1 MKVWMGAHSG
11 GEHAGA
17 VGFTGELAVGEFHGC
32 RAVVSLRPLFPLAV
46 TRVPRVSRRA
56 EGGSQAW
63 AALCRGPSDPFGPTQ
78 YCVNELFSF
87 ILYYLKSE
95 MV

>member
-32 RAVVSLRPLFPLAV
+32 RAVVSLRPLFPLADA
-46 TRVPRVSRRA
+46 RVPFASRRCGEEA
-56 EGGSQAW
+56 GARLRHS
-63 AALCRGPSDPFGPTQ
+63 GPCARTVVGRLSRSG
-78 YCVNELFSF
+78 
-87 ILYYLKSE
+87 
-95 MV
+95 

>member
-32 RAVVSLRPLFPLAV
+32 RAVVSLRPLFSLADA
-46 TRVPRVSRRA
+46 RVPFASRR
-56 EGGSQAW
+56 
-63 AALCRGPSDPFGPTQ
+63 C
-78 YCVNELFSF
+78 
-87 ILYYLKSE
+87 
-95 MV
+95 